1 MMKETENLNILNK
14 GDDLPYTPD
23 QTAEPYGN
31 SRDRSGLCRTG
42 TGSSEEPAGSKAF
55 DFSRVFLW
63 NWLSILLNRLYE
75 TGTAGFQEGAVLCRL
90 IFLHR
95 PEKR

>member
-1 MMKETENLNILNK
+1 MKETENLYILNK

-31 SRDRSGLCRTG
+31 SRDRSGLYRTG

-55 DFSRVFLW
+55 VFFLD
-63 NWLSILLNRLYE
+63 ILMELAEFIIEQAL
-75 TGTAGFQEGAVLCRL
+75 
-90 IFLHR
+90 
-95 PEKR
+95 